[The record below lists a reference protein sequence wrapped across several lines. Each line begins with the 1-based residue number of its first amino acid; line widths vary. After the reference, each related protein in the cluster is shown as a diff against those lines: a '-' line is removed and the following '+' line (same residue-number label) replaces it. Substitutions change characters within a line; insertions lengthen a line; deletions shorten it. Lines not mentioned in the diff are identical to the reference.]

1 MKKILQG
8 EIVSLKQE
16 KTVVVKVIRKITHPL
31 YKKVLTVSKKY
42 QVDTDGKKFSVGDKV
57 EIVET
62 KPISK
67 NKHFKVLKEES
78 K

>member
-1 MKKILQG
+1 MKKILKG

-16 KTVVVKVIRKITHPL
+16 KTVVVKIIRKITHPL
-31 YKKVLTVSKKY
+31 YKRVLTVSKKY

-57 EIVET
+57 EIIET

-67 NKHFKVLKEES
+67 NKHFKVLKEEI